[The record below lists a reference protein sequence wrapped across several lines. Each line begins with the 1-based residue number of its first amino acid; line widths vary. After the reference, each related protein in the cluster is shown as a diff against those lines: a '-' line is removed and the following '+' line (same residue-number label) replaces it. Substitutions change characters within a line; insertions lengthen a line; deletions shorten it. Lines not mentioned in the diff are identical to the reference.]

1 MHAQIDLWQ
10 GPGNTPQK
18 VTLYSEEG
26 RKRPFRCFF
35 STPPGAYSNSINIRN
50 TATME
55 FPIQAVIDGSNSAS
69 DGGMDRATQAKMQ
82 RIATA
87 ASASKG
93 LRNTSNGGQQYEKM
107 IQGGAT
113 ITERFDANVN
123 SVQVYL
129 SSEGR
134 PINCRI
140 ELISGPNTMKQVMEV
155 YCEEGNV
162 RPFYTVIETPGFT
175 QGVVRIINTSTMEFP
190 FTSIVQPWDVISTRE
205 MNDRIIHQTNHGLG
219 GTSSPFEV
227 SGGYGGNGPASGF
240 GSTVAQFG
248 GTQPQQYETNTYN
261 NNNNVRSVGSP
272 VVGMGGL
279 AVPTKRLKRAAM
291 LPASAK
297 KQQQRSP
304 AVEAETDNNIDIECT
319 INDDDAS
326 DIDIECAVGDIE
338 AKIEAEVERKMAAA
352 AAEKA
357 EQEAARQRTD
367 EEKAQETELQKLLE
381 MKQKLEEQIKT
392 EAEARFQERLQQ
404 EKDDIATM
412 QQELERVRMEQEKQ
426 AREKEEAAAAAQRQ
440 EEMKR
445 QAAAVAAA
453 EQLQRELEEK
463 QAKEEEAAAA
473 AQRQEEMKRQAAAVA
488 AAEQLQRELEE
499 IERQK
504 KLERE
509 QAVAEAK
516 AAEAAALERKQ
527 QLEVKVEQARKEVEE
542 RQQQIA
548 QAHTEAK
555 AAEARPSIRRAV
567 VTKPPE
573 KMKRKAPP
581 PNRVELQIDDA
592 FK

>member
-1 MHAQIDLWQ
+1 
-10 GPGNTPQK
+10 
-18 VTLYSEEG
+18 
-26 RKRPFRCFF
+26 
-35 STPPGAYSNSINIRN
+35 
-50 TATME
+50 ME

-453 EQLQRELEEK
+453 EQLQRELEE
-463 QAKEEEAAAA
+463 
-473 AQRQEEMKRQAAAVA
+473 
-488 AAEQLQRELEE
+488 

>member
-26 RKRPFRCFF
+26 RARPFRCFF
-35 STPPGAYSNSINIRN
+35 STPPGGYSNSINIRN

-87 ASASKG
+87 AAASKG
-93 LRNTSNGGQQYEKM
+93 LRNNSYGGQQYEKM

-155 YCEEGNV
+155 YCEEGNI

-205 MNDRIIHQTNHGLG
+205 MNDQIIQQTNHGLG

-240 GSTVAQFG
+240 GSAVARLG
-248 GTQPQQYETNTYN
+248 GTQPQQYETNMYN

-279 AVPTKRLKRAAM
+279 AVPKKRLKRATM

-297 KQQQRSP
+297 KEQQQSP
-304 AVEAETDNNIDIECT
+304 VVKAEIIDNIDIECT

-326 DIDIECAVGDIE
+326 DIDIECAVGEIE
-338 AKIEAEVERKMAAA
+338 AKIEAEVDRKMAAA

-357 EQEAARQRTD
+357 EQEAATQTTD
-367 EEKAQETELQKLLE
+367 EEKAQQTELHKLLE

-404 EKDDIATM
+404 EKDESAKM
-412 QQELERVRMEQEKQ
+412 QLELERVRREQEKQ
-426 AREKEEAAAAAQRQ
+426 AKEEEEAAAQRQ
-440 EEMKR
+440 EEMK
-445 QAAAVAAA
+445 QKAAAVAAA
-453 EQLQRELEEK
+453 EQLQRELD
-463 QAKEEEAAAA
+463 
-473 AQRQEEMKRQAAAVA
+473 
-488 AAEQLQRELEE
+488 E

-504 KLERE
+504 ELERQ
-509 QAVAEAK
+509 QAVARAE
-516 AAEAAALERKQ
+516 AAEAAAVERKQ
-527 QLEVKVEQARKEVEE
+527 QLEVKVERARKEVEE
-542 RQQQIA
+542 RQRQIA
-548 QAHTEAK
+548 QAQTEAK
-555 AAEARPSIRRAV
+555 AAEAKASIRRAV
-567 VTKPPE
+567 ETKTPE

-581 PNRVELQIDDA
+581 PPPRRRLELQIDDA